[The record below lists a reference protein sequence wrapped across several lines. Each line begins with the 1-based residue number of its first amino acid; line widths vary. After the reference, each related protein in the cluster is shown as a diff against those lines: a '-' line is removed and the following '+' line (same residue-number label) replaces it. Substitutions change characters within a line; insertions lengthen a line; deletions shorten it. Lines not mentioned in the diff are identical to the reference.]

1 MNMILQVTKDEIP
14 IIFHDNYI
22 LTEEAGTI
30 LEKQVTDL
38 YLEEFLSYGPQRD
51 SGKVGK
57 SMLRKTKDGRVFTWM
72 VEVDDSLCTLQE
84 AFQSVESHLGFNIEL
99 KFDDHVVYGEEELT
113 RALNAVLRVVFEHA
127 NERPIIFSSFQPDAT
142 QLMRKLQSIYP
153 VFFLTNG
160 GTEIFSDVRRNSVD
174 EAINLCL
181 VSGLQGVVSEV
192 KGIFKDPSAVSRVKE
207 SSLSLLTY
215 GKLNNVPEAVYMQ
228 HLMGIDGVIVDL
240 VEEITVAVSVF
251 IRPVLSNGVNQSSM
265 QDEEEEEKVVI
276 VEYNRPRFSERE
288 LSFLFRLIPELVEP

>member
-1 MNMILQVTKDEIP
+1 MHLLHTHLTYETK
-14 IIFHDNYI
+14 
-22 LTEEAGTI
+22 A
-30 LEKQVTDL
+30 K
-38 YLEEFLSYGPQRD
+38 
-51 SGKVGK
+51 
-57 SMLRKTKDGRVFTWM
+57 
-72 VEVDDSLCTLQE
+72 
-84 AFQSVESHLGFNIEL
+84 
-99 KFDDHVVYGEEELT
+99 
-113 RALNAVLRVVFEHA
+113 VVFEHA